1 MTVVTF
7 IGVLD
12 CDQLTELEQLQASH
26 NVCMETAEERRKR
39 KLRALCDLHGTDKVS
54 QRAGVAEAY
63 IKQILAGT
71 LLPPKSDGTRSPR
84 HVGTDMARSIE
95 AGFGLERGWMD
106 NDSQAE
112 TGNLSSNSLASNHW
126 RVVAN
131 LLSEHCENHAFNV
144 SPSAFLLLVDAA
156 AGSLTE
162 QSTRQDAAAVFER
175 LWPLI
180 AHGSNQNRS

>member
-12 CDQLTELEQLQASH
+12 CDRLTELEQLQASH

-54 QRAGVAEAY
+54 RRAGVAEAY

-106 NDSQAE
+106 NDTQAE
-112 TGNLSSNSLASNHW
+112 AGNSSSTGLASNHW
-126 RVVAN
+126 RTAAN
-131 LLSEHCENHAFNV
+131 LLSKHCENAGINV
-144 SPSAFLLLVDAA
+144 SPSVFLLLVDAA
-156 AGSLTE
+156 ADSLTE
-162 QSTRQDAAAVFER
+162 QSTENDAAAVFER

-180 AHGSNQNRS
+180 AHGANKDRS

>member
-1 MTVVTF
+1 
-7 IGVLD
+7 
-12 CDQLTELEQLQASH
+12 
-26 NVCMETAEERRKR
+26 METAEERRKR
-39 KLRALCDLHGTDKVS
+39 KLRTLCDLHGTDKVS

-106 NDSQAE
+106 NDTQAE
-112 TGNLSSNSLASNHW
+112 ADDASPTGLASNRW
-126 RVVAN
+126 RVAAN
-131 LLSEHCENHAFNV
+131 LLSEHCENFGISV

-162 QSTRQDAAAVFER
+162 QSTQKDAAPVFER

-180 AHGSNQNRS
+180 AHGTKQAKS

>member
-1 MTVVTF
+1 VVTF

-12 CDQLTELEQLQASH
+12 RDQLTEHEQLQASH
-26 NVCMETAEERRKR
+26 NACMETAEERRKR
-39 KLRALCDLHGTDKVS
+39 KLRALCDLHGTDEVS

-106 NDSQAE
+106 NDTQAE
-112 TGNLSSNSLASNHW
+112 KDAVDSTGLTGNRW
-126 RVVAN
+126 RTAAN
-131 LLSEHCENHAFNV
+131 LLSEHCERCGVNIL
-144 SPSAFLLLVDAA
+144 PSVFILLVDAA
-156 AGSLTE
+156 VSCLTE
-162 QSTRQDAAAVFER
+162 QSTQKDAAAVFER

-180 AHGSNQNRS
+180 AHGAKQAKS